1 MRKVFKI
8 SGCARGGGAC
18 NSNMDGRDIIVVM
31 PTGGGKSLTYQ
42 LPAVLNPGVTLA
54 GVEAVPLTGNLPKA
68 EQDSI
73 NARLGDMANTSG
85 QGSSNGGKDIK
96 LLYCTP
102 EKIMKSQ
109 SFLSCLQKL
118 SDAHRLTRI
127 VIDEAHCVSQVGHDF
142 RLEYQNLHILRKL
155 FPEVPIMAVTATCPP
170 LVLEDLL
177 KVLGLDM
184 TVPGEA
190 YSLRDADWTGTV
202 YFTAP
207 LYRPN
212 LHYTVL
218 PKPSEGAK
226 LYSQMAAWILRQLF
240 VRGKISTGVYH
251 ADRTNREKDKLLRD
265 WHKGDVKVVC
275 ATTFGLGI
283 DKRDVRFVI
292 HHSMSK
298 SLDGFYQES
307 GRAGRDGK
315 DSNCVLFY
323 RAQGASTLRSM
334 TMADK
339 DGSAKRDYF
348 SHTTELSVTPWS
360 TSDASAWGP
369 CGHCDNCTRTPE
381 DYLDKDAT
389 IQAWQLLRII
399 EKVQKTTGNVTLAN
413 VTELARSSMG
423 KVFVGTGS
431 KKKHAGTKNEVSI
444 DLDAVCEGKVDMTK
458 ECYLRDHSYTTAYKT
473 IAYVQLG
480 ERAAQLTRKAKSLKI
495 NLNVDSDASEFF
507 LDTDDQEEVDIFG
520 DESRKAW
527 SENFSRKSSTST
539 LKSQKRKPLV
549 IISDS
554 ENNGDDA
561 EGQEDESR
569 KGKVAW
575 SANSKKIFY
584 IYFEVAEAKASSD
597 YL

>member
-1 MRKVFKI
+1 MHLRE
-8 SGCARGGGAC
+8 
-18 NSNMDGRDIIVVM
+18 
-31 PTGGGKSLTYQ
+31 
-42 LPAVLNPGVTLA
+42 A

-96 LLYCTP
+96 LLYCTASPLP

-184 TVPGEA
+184 TVPGEGKVFFIDIQSSLA

-265 WHKGDVKVVC
+265 WHK
-275 ATTFGLGI
+275 AFGLGI

-339 DGSAKRDYF
+339 DGSAKR
-348 SHTTELSVTPWS
+348 E
-360 TSDASAWGP
+360 
-369 CGHCDNCTRTPE
+369 
-381 DYLDKDAT
+381 
-389 IQAWQLLRII
+389 
-399 EKVQKTTGNVTLAN
+399 
-413 VTELARSSMG
+413 
-423 KVFVGTGS
+423 
-431 KKKHAGTKNEVSI
+431 
-444 DLDAVCEGKVDMTK
+444 
-458 ECYLRDHSYTTAYKT
+458 
-473 IAYVQLG
+473 
-480 ERAAQLTRKAKSLKI
+480 
-495 NLNVDSDASEFF
+495 
-507 LDTDDQEEVDIFG
+507 
-520 DESRKAW
+520 
-527 SENFSRKSSTST
+527 
-539 LKSQKRKPLV
+539 
-549 IISDS
+549 
-554 ENNGDDA
+554 
-561 EGQEDESR
+561 
-569 KGKVAW
+569 
-575 SANSKKIFY
+575 
-584 IYFEVAEAKASSD
+584 
-597 YL
+597 